1 MDLMSFIQGKTLL
14 EIISQMLIKLSRSI
28 VSPELPT
35 NVLTNYKS
43 SQRKG
48 SKKTKSIES
57 KLHNVK
63 CIEDEEVKMW
73 NCQVCLYIIR
83 LEIRLNHDLVIN
95 TNNV

>member
-1 MDLMSFIQGKTLL
+1 MN
-14 EIISQMLIKLSRSI
+14 LSRNI
-28 VSPELPT
+28 VSPEHHT
-35 NVLTNYKS
+35 NDLTHKT
-43 SQRKG
+43 SQRRKG
-48 SKKTKSIES
+48 SKKSKSIES

-73 NCQVCLYIIR
+73 NCPVCLYIIR